1 MGSGPTGG
9 TLRRLALVR
18 LAILAIGKMKDGPE
32 RALQIRYL
40 DRARAIGRQLG
51 YMSIDLIELPE
62 GRAQRAEDRKAEEGR
77 AILDRID
84 DRLMIALDENGDAP
98 TSDEFA
104 LLLQDFNRRGE
115 KLVSFVI
122 GGADGLA
129 QDVLARANKRIAF
142 GAMTL
147 PHQLARI
154 LLAEQIYRAMT
165 LASGHPYHRA

>member
-1 MGSGPTGG
+1 MGSGPSGG
-9 TLRRLALVR
+9 TLRCLAIVR

-32 RALQIRYL
+32 RALQTRYL
-40 DRARAIGRQLG
+40 DRARVLGRQLG
-51 YMSIDLIELPE
+51 YMAIDLIELPE
-62 GRAQRAEDRKAEEGR
+62 GRAQRADDRKAEEGR
-77 AILDRID
+77 AILERVDDRI
-84 DRLMIALDENGDAP
+84 LIALDENGE
-98 TSDEFA
+98 TLSSDVFA
-104 LLLQDFNRRGE
+104 SLLQNFNRRGE
-115 KLVSFVI
+115 KLVNFVI

-129 QDVLARANKRIAF
+129 QDVLGRANKRIAF